1 MRRLYL
7 QIYLTFVATF
17 LLFGVL
23 GLVAWWLAPPSAHQE
38 RMRTGMEA
46 LLGDLLPGADAPADE
61 VEKTLEALADRL
73 VSDLAVYDPQGR
85 LVASAGGSPP
95 PPPTRRAEGGFRH
108 WRAAFDLPGG
118 RVLAIRHQL
127 LESERDAVHLL
138 VALCLLAAAFAIG
151 AYPVVR
157 RITARLERLRCR
169 VEELGA
175 GDLRTRVEVEGRD
188 EVADLA
194 RSFNRAAQRIEH
206 LVEAQRTLLASAS
219 HELRSPL
226 TRIRVAIELL
236 AGSERP
242 ELRDR
247 VSRDVEELD
256 ALIGEILLASR
267 LDALDPVEGREDV
280 DLLALVAEEGA
291 RTGAQVGGEPVS
303 IQGHARLLRHLVR
316 NLLANAACHAAGSP
330 VEACVSPRDPGGAR
344 LVVAD
349 RGPGVSEPER
359 ERIFE
364 PFYRRAGT
372 RSGEGAGGGLGLA
385 LVRRI
390 AHHHGGE
397 VRCLPREGGG
407 SWFEVTLAG

>member
-7 QIYLTFVATF
+7 QIYLTFVATL

-46 LLGDLLPGADAPADE
+46 LLGDLLPGADASADE
-61 VEKTLEALADRL
+61 VEKTLETLADRL
-73 VSDLAVYDPQGR
+73 VSDLAVYDAQGR
-85 LVASAGGSPP
+85 LVASAGASPP

-118 RVLAIRHQL
+118 RVLALRHQL

-157 RITARLERLRCR
+157 RITARLERLRGR

-194 RSFNRAAQRIEH
+194 RSFNRAAQRIER

-242 ELRDR
+242 ELRER

-267 LDALDPVEGREDV
+267 LDALDALEGREDV
-280 DLLALVAEEGA
+280 DLLALLAEEGA
-291 RTGAQVGGEPVS
+291 RTGARVEGEPVS

-316 NLLANAACHAAGSP
+316 NLLANAVRHAAGSP
-330 VEACVSPRDPGGAR
+330 VEACVSPLDAGGAR
-344 LVVAD
+344 LFVAD

-372 RSGEGAGGGLGLA
+372 RSGEGAGVGLGLA

-390 AHHHGGE
+390 ARHHGGE

-407 SWFEVTLAG
+407 SCFEVTLAG